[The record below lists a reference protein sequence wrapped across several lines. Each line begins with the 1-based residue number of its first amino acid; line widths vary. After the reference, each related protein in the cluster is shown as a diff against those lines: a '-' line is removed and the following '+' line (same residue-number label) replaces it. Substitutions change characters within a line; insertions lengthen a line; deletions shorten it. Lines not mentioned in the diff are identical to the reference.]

1 MVLCSRLQ
9 LWAGGGASWSAVKK
23 SFRVPSQKRSHL
35 LTYFLL
41 VWGKS
46 MGEKDKIFLQLYL
59 RQVLTELAAE
69 GHLSYVQ
76 ESDEIV
82 VPVAPV

>member
-1 MVLCSRLQ
+1 
-9 LWAGGGASWSAVKK
+9 
-23 SFRVPSQKRSHL
+23 
-35 LTYFLL
+35 
-41 VWGKS
+41 